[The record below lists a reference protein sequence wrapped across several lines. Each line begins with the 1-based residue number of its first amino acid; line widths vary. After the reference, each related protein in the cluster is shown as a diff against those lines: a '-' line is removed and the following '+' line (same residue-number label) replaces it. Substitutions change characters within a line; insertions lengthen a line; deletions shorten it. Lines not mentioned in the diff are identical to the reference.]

1 MIWSSLVVNA
11 SSDVGFVGK
20 SAPGIQRLL
29 ALDALDPESDAY
41 ADFYQ
46 AMLQV
51 GEFPLNVVESTE

>member
-1 MIWSSLVVNA
+1 MNA